1 MLGSSVRNLPHLAI
15 TRPFGRNAK
24 MVGGARQQSTPV
36 CPKSSVKRRCHGQM
50 VRGQTVRDR

>member
-1 MLGSSVRNLPHLAI
+1 MPGSSVGNLPHLAI

-36 CPKSSVKRRCHGQM
+36 RTPSSVERYRYGQ
-50 VRGQTVRDR
+50 VV